1 MDSSGDQLKF
11 SSFFTNVYF
20 SNQLASLV
28 QKDAIGVSM
37 QV

>member
-1 MDSSGDQLKF
+1 MDSDGDYLKF
-11 SSFFTNVYF
+11 SSFFLNVYF

-28 QKDAIGVSM
+28 QKDAIGVSV